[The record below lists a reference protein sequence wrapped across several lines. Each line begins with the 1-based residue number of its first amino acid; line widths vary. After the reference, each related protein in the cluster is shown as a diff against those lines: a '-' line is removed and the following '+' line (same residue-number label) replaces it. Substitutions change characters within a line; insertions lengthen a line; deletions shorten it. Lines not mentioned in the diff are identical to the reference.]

1 MSESSETRVFRVGC
15 QMQNRGR
22 RGCCYMLQLAFSASV
37 PALPAASHSPDL
49 AAHPEASTTR
59 EMKFGAIFAGLL
71 ATAML
76 ATAAGKDAGKDQ
88 LQIIVKKEV
97 SCMYRSQPGDTV
109 SVHYTGKLEDGTV
122 FDSSLTRHKPIQF
135 KLGVGQVIKGWDEGL
150 MEMCVGEK
158 RKLVIPSEMA
168 YGKRG
173 AGGVIP
179 PDATLIF
186 DTELMDIAKD
196 EL

>member
-1 MSESSETRVFRVGC
+1 
-15 QMQNRGR
+15 
-22 RGCCYMLQLAFSASV
+22 
-37 PALPAASHSPDL
+37 
-49 AAHPEASTTR
+49 
-59 EMKFGAIFAGLL
+59 MKFGAILAGLL
-71 ATAML
+71 GMGVL
-76 ATAAGKDAGKDQ
+76 ATATGKDIDSDQ

-97 SCMYRSQPGDTV
+97 SCRYRSQPGDTI

-135 KLGVGQVIKGWDEGL
+135 QLGVGQVIKGWDEGL

-158 RKLVIPSEMA
+158 RKLVIPSSMA

-186 DTELMDIAKD
+186 ETELMDIAKD